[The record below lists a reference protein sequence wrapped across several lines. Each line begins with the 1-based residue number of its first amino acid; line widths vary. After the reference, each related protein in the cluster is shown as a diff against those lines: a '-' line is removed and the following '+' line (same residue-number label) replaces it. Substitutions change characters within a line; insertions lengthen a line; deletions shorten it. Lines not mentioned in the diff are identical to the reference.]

1 MAVLRNGAVVLM
13 ALVLMALVA
22 PSASTAVCDC
32 NAPADYDCF
41 SDCEA
46 QRQAEVQ
53 SMSIASDGSMETT
66 AFPPKGW
73 TITVDSKGKG
83 NFRTIQAA
91 INSVPDGNTRRV
103 TIRILDGVYRYYS
116 IGSYFHGWVA
126 TGFKGGNMTMT
137 V

>member
-1 MAVLRNGAVVLM
+1 MG
-13 ALVLMALVA
+13 LVLMALVA
-22 PSASTAVCDC
+22 PSASNAVCDC
-32 NAPADYDCF
+32 SAPADYDCF

-46 QRQAEVQ
+46 KRQAEVQ
-53 SMSIASDGSMETT
+53 AMSIASDGTMETT

-91 INSVPDGNTRRV
+91 INSVPDGNNRRV

-116 IGSYFHGWVA
+116 DHSSM
-126 TGFKGGNMTMT
+126 GGLLQ
-137 V
+137 